1 MRPFVRSLSL
11 TAPLYLLPAAGLAQA
26 SIFFP
31 SEDERILAEERE
43 LAARIA
49 GAVTAGDGTT
59 GVHVL
64 VSLPRPAQVALD
76 QALPAPHVRVELAQS
91 AAHVRDEQLAEIA
104 DAAGLGPRRLLQVV
118 RHTELAEKL
127 GDVGEVT
134 ILRPPSEKIRP
145 HERVALI
152 ASLVANVILATAVLL
167 RMPQRPTRRV
177 RRSNVS

>member
-1 MRPFVRSLSL
+1 MRAFVRSLSL
-11 TAPLYLLPAAGLAQA
+11 TAPFYLLPAAAVAQA

-31 SEDERILAEERE
+31 SEDERVLAEERE
-43 LAARIA
+43 LAARIT
-49 GAVTAGDGTT
+49 GAVRTRNGTSA
-59 GVHVL
+59 VYVV

-91 AAHVRDEQLAEIA
+91 AAHVRDEQLAEIV
-104 DAAGLGPRRLLQVV
+104 DATGLGPRSQLQVV
-118 RHTELAEKL
+118 RHTELAGQI

-134 ILRPPSEKIRP
+134 VSRPPSEKIRP